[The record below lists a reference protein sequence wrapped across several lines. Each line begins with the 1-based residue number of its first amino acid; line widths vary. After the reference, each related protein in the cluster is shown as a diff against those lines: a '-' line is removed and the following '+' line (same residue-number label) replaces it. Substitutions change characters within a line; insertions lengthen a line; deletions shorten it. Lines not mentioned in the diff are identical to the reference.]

1 MYINL
6 GRPLSRG
13 SKIDVTME
21 FEILIPRMLGH
32 FGYDSDGDYLVAHCF
47 PILCGYQKDR
57 LIDWEYHSN
66 SEFFSNFS
74 YYDITIELPKDFKAV
89 SSGEIS
95 KESETDSTFI
105 WHARADTVIDFAFV
119 CGAGMLEYESEFNGV
134 TLKYLIKEKHEESY
148 LVVDSTVKNSLQ
160 FCGDYLYPYPY
171 KTFSFADAGFT
182 NAGLELPGLIVAGF
196 FGSDKAFSANLL
208 KKTIAHETA
217 HQWFYATI
225 ATNEFEEP
233 WLDEGFAS
241 NIEFKI
247 SREYGFEEFPF
258 LFSNYQISD
267 RTMRRLFAL
276 AEEARYPI
284 NLKSWDYPDW
294 QSYIAAVYGRAW
306 MVLLALENAIGDS
319 AFAEALKIF
328 AGDYRFRHPD
338 QEDLIESL
346 SNSSSKDLAGFVEM
360 FIDGTSRVDY
370 AVESMEFEK
379 NENEGDSGGSEYI
392 VHVDVVRKY
401 DGILPQVIV
410 LGLEDGT
417 EIYEN
422 WDGKERF
429 KRITFKAN
437 SVPLYASLDR
447 KISYAIDEN
456 RNNNTVYRKGH
467 VTRMISFEWDA
478 IFIIEFL
485 ASILL

>member
-1 MYINL
+1 MIGSILISVSILTAVPDISPRVPAAYEINACLDDSTHSINGKMKVAFVNPTSVNLDTIAFHLYPNAFRDTSSVYCRENKRARSEVEGGNVSKVEISDVTINGRDIEDDGYKIDGTRLYINL

-208 KKTIAHETA
+208 K
-217 HQWFYATI
+217 
-225 ATNEFEEP
+225 
-233 WLDEGFAS
+233 
-241 NIEFKI
+241 
-247 SREYGFEEFPF
+247 
-258 LFSNYQISD
+258 
-267 RTMRRLFAL
+267 
-276 AEEARYPI
+276 
-284 NLKSWDYPDW
+284 
-294 QSYIAAVYGRAW
+294 
-306 MVLLALENAIGDS
+306 
-319 AFAEALKIF
+319 
-328 AGDYRFRHPD
+328 
-338 QEDLIESL
+338 
-346 SNSSSKDLAGFVEM
+346 
-360 FIDGTSRVDY
+360 
-370 AVESMEFEK
+370 
-379 NENEGDSGGSEYI
+379 
-392 VHVDVVRKY
+392 
-401 DGILPQVIV
+401 
-410 LGLEDGT
+410 
-417 EIYEN
+417 
-422 WDGKERF
+422 
-429 KRITFKAN
+429 
-437 SVPLYASLDR
+437 
-447 KISYAIDEN
+447 
-456 RNNNTVYRKGH
+456 
-467 VTRMISFEWDA
+467 
-478 IFIIEFL
+478 
-485 ASILL
+485 